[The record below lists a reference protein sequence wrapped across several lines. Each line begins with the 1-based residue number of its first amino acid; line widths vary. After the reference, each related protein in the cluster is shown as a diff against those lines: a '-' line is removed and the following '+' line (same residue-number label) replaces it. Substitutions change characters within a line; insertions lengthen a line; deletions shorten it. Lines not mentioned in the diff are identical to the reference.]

1 MNGTYAIL
9 HSVPGRIRLSL
20 DVGYIKAA
28 EVEARLRMIPG
39 VYSAMYSSI
48 TKTAVLHYQ
57 ESQLHES
64 PIKYISTLFSYK
76 DERAK
81 KAEMTGNPLT
91 NQVKD
96 LAIVLGAW
104 LAQTTMTLP
113 IFPFTLHPLITPVTL
128 ATLYAS
134 RHIIKSGIKS
144 VLKPNPDTLTTV
156 ALVASIL
163 KGTPQSALVIYAM
176 STASELL
183 TEYTMNR
190 TRGYVRDIMQV
201 DTPFAWLVTD
211 EGFEV
216 KVSVEDVHAGDEIMV
231 FQGEKVPF
239 DGRVLSFEAQVD
251 QSSITGEYN
260 PVNACEGSAV
270 YAGSIVTEGKL
281 MVKVE
286 KTGEDMAVN
295 RMIKLIEEAQNKQ
308 APIQTMTE
316 KFTNRMVPVSFILAG
331 AIYLATKDWN
341 RVLNMLVID
350 YVCGVKLST
359 ATAISAA
366 IGKAAKMGALL
377 KGGQTVET
385 LAKVDTVVLDK
396 TGTITEGVPA
406 VTFVTPFGDYEEE
419 EVLGYAASAEEHAA
433 HPLAEAILKETLD
446 RGIFVPAHQ
455 DESVEVHVGKGV
467 SVLINGEQ
475 VLVGSRRFLEEKGIW
490 METEQSVGIFVSK
503 DDELIGIIQV
513 QDQIRRGMNRA
524 INQLRRDGVDEFIML
539 TGDHEEAAKEIA
551 SLSVID
557 EYLAEAMP
565 EDKATFIQELKKDD
579 SRTIMMVG
587 DGINDAPALAHANIG
602 VTLGAK
608 KTDIAMETADVVIHS
623 DSPLILSKTVSLSR
637 ETMKIIRQNILVSI
651 CVNTGAILLGTLGL
665 IRPITGAAIHN
676 AATIGVV
683 LNSLNLI
690 FTRREPHALYDKN
703 SSLHTGKNS
712 AFYSR
717 IGEKQS
723 AYSH

>member
-1 MNGTYAIL
+1 MNGNYAIL
-9 HSVPGRIRLSL
+9 HSIPGRIRISL
-20 DVGYIKAA
+20 DTGHITTA
-28 EVEARLRMIPG
+28 EAEAKLRMIPG
-39 VYSAMYSSI
+39 VYSAVYSVI
-48 TKTAVLHYQ
+48 TKTAVIHYK
-57 ESQLHES
+57 ESQNYGILT
-64 PIKYISTLFSYK
+64 KYITTLFST
-76 DERAK
+76 K
-81 KAEMTGNPLT
+81 KRVKVEGTASALT
-91 NQVKD
+91 KQIKD
-96 LAIVLGAW
+96 LGIVLGAW
-104 LAQTTMTLP
+104 LAQTTMTLSV
-113 IFPFTLHPLITPVTL
+113 FPFTIHPLITPVTL

-134 RHIIKSGIKS
+134 RHIIRNGIKS
-144 VLKPNPDTLTTV
+144 LLNPNPDTLTTA
-156 ALVASIL
+156 ALMASIL

-190 TRGYVRDIMQV
+190 TRRYVREIMQV
-201 DTPFAWLVTD
+201 DTPFAWLVTED
-211 EGFEV
+211 GGEE
-216 KVSVEDVHAGDEIMV
+216 KVSVENVHAGDEIMV
-231 FQGEKVPF
+231 FQGEKIPF
-239 DGRVLSFEAQVD
+239 DGHVQSFEAQVD

-260 PVNACEGSAV
+260 PINACEGTAV
-270 YAGSIVTEGKL
+270 FAGSIVTEGKL
-281 MVKVE
+281 MIKVE

-308 APIQTMTE
+308 APIQTMTD

-331 AIYLATKDWN
+331 AIYLVTKDWN

-359 ATAISAA
+359 ATAISAS
-366 IGKAAKMGALL
+366 IGKAAKLGALL
-377 KGGQTVET
+377 KGGQTIET
-385 LAKVDTVVLDK
+385 MAKVDTVVLDK

-406 VTFVTPFGDYEEE
+406 VTLVTSFGEYKEE

-433 HPLAEAILKETLD
+433 HPLAEAILKETLE

-475 VLVGSRRFLEEKGIW
+475 VLVGSRRFLEEHGIW
-490 METEQSVGIFVSK
+490 METDQSVGIFVSK
-503 DDELIGIIQV
+503 DSELIGIIQV
-513 QDQIRRGMNRA
+513 EDKIRKGMNRA

-565 EDKATFIQELKKDD
+565 EDKANFIQDLKRDE

-623 DSPLILSKTVSLSR
+623 DNPLLLSKVVSLSK
-637 ETMKIIRQNILVSI
+637 ETMKIIRQNILISI
-651 CVNTGAILLGTLGL
+651 CVNTGAILLGTFGI

-690 FTRREPHALYDKN
+690 FTRREPHVLYNKN
-703 SSLHTGKNS
+703 SPLHSGKDQTIH
-712 AFYSR
+712 SR
-717 IGEKQS
+717 IVEKQP
-723 AYSH
+723 AYSY